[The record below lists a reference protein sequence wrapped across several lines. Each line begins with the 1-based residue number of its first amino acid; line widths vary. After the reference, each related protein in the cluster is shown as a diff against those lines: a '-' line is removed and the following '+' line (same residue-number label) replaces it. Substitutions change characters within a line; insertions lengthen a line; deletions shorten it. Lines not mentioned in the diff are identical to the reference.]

1 MRKIIDLGTTSGKNR
16 GPRRESAGK
25 PEKTSDRRLAAP
37 DHCRHD
43 NSLIDNFAALLDS
56 AELRCGNRAA
66 VSPAP
71 RGMKGWKA
79 PCRRTTRL
87 RGPPRQAAG
96 PQAIQEGS
104 VGNPRPTNWPAL
116 LVKALNEPV
125 VLTVEGAPRDHQ
137 PRGGRHS
144 AGNKSTSHSRPP
156 MAQVHGGVI
165 RRPEGA
171 PAREKSA
178 AILCHPWR
186 RPGSILAMGIG
197 PSPV

>member
-1 MRKIIDLGTTSGKNR
+1 M
-16 GPRRESAGK
+16 ES
-25 PEKTSDRRLAAP
+25 
-37 DHCRHD
+37 
-43 NSLIDNFAALLDS
+43 
-56 AELRCGNRAA
+56 
-66 VSPAP
+66 
-71 RGMKGWKA
+71 

-87 RGPPRQAAG
+87 RGPPLQAAG

-137 PRGGRHS
+137 ARGGRHS

-165 RRPEGA
+165 RRPAGA
-171 PAREKSA
+171 PARGRSA
-178 AILCHPWR
+178 AILCHPAAGGDRFSRWASALR
-186 RPGSILAMGIG
+186 RCDEASGTGVKRLKDGALDHHGNGDKVDEGHLDFVGS
-197 PSPV
+197 PSITD